1 MVVYFLVHCL
11 LNRQVGE
18 QLPAVEVQEGEPG
31 NKVAMDQLFKG
42 KKGVLFAV
50 PGAFTPGCSK
60 VESVMSSFLFFFLQ
74 FAHSHLCW
82 RCNSLVTF
90 RLTSRVLWSRPAS
103 WRAKEYRRSLAF
115 LSMTRLSW
123 LPGEK
128 STEQMARYGLRSW
141 YVDMILVHWPVCTR
155 ETFWNH
161 LTITQAFGFC
171 DNSKWVIHLSNIL

>member
-60 VESVMSSFLFFFLQ
+60 VESVMSFFF
-74 FAHSHLCW
+74 FFC
-82 RCNSLVTF
+82 SLHTVTF
-90 RLTSRVLWSRPAS
+90 ADVVILW
-103 WRAKEYRRSLAF
+103 L
-115 LSMTRLSW
+115 LSDS
-123 LPGEK
+123 P
-128 STEQMARYGLRSW
+128 
-141 YVDMILVHWPVCTR
+141 P
-155 ETFWNH
+155 
-161 LTITQAFGFC
+161 GFC
-171 DNSKWVIHLSNIL
+171 GAGQRVEGQRNTGGRLHFCQWRVCHGCLGKRARNRWQGMDYVVDTLTWF